1 MHVNVF
7 DFSKLLAQS
16 TERYLEF
23 VRVSGFSVGI
33 YVLDGGA
40 MDHQKPHSEDEV
52 YYVASGRAK
61 MIIDSDRD
69 SSSFDVSPGAII
81 FVPARVHH
89 PSTTLRSGSH
99 FSCSLAP
106 ARGRRFVLPRND
118 ESPDWGCRPGADFRT
133 NASPSCLS
141 CSGRKMLRSSSI

>member
-7 DFSKLLAQS
+7 DFSQLLAQS

-23 VRVSGFSVGI
+23 VRVSSFSVGI

-40 MDHQKPHSEDEV
+40 SDPQKPHFEDEV

-61 MIIDSDRD
+61 MTIAADGEAQ
-69 SSSFDVSPGAII
+69 SFNVAPGTII

-89 PSTTLRSGSH
+89 SFHDITERLALLVFFGPTQGSVGRPMST
-99 FSCSLAP
+99 
-106 ARGRRFVLPRND
+106 
-118 ESPDWGCRPGADFRT
+118 
-133 NASPSCLS
+133 
-141 CSGRKMLRSSSI
+141 